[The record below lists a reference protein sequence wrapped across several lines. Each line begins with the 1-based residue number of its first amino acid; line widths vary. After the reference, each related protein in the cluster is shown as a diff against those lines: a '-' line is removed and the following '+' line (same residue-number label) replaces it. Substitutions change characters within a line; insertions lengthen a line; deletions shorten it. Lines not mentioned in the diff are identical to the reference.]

1 MGNIHVEKVEG
12 GRLAPSTDLHLRICE
27 WRNDH
32 RLHAEPCG
40 GMTIACKKDA
50 CVDIKNYPFQ
60 AKVEGGRLAPSTGGR
75 TIACKK
81 GCVLTSRIT
90 PFKRAFER
98 QPLGLADRTRKRD
111 ATGLDSR
118 MLHSAAGGVTRSID

>member
-60 AKVEGGRLAPSTGGR
+60 ATRLSDSHAVSLTG
-75 TIACKK
+75 
-81 GCVLTSRIT
+81 
-90 PFKRAFER
+90 PER
-98 QPLGLADRTRKRD
+98 GMQRD
-111 ATGLDSR
+111 
-118 MLHSAAGGVTRSID
+118 